1 MGEEYNRDMNEIIKQ
16 VWQEVPVRMEWRE
29 EVADAKWKEVDTRGE
44 VQRSLQEPRVYE
56 GKRRVGL
63 SDVDTAQ
70 S

>member
-16 VWQEVPVRMEWRE
+16 VWQEVPVQMEWRE

-44 VQRSLQEPRVYE
+44 VQRSLQESRVYE
-56 GKRRVGL
+56 GKRGVGVP
-63 SDVDTAQ
+63 DVDTAQ